1 MDSNDILR
9 VLRHQRD
16 NGVDGSVYKLAQ
28 CEFAYNSNHME
39 GSRLT
44 HDQTRTIFEHGI
56 VSGNGVL
63 VDDIL
68 EAQNHFRAFDFLLDN
83 VDTELDD
90 EFLFKLQGMLK
101 EGTRDSRN
109 PIMSIGS
116 YKIAENMIGDFTLTA
131 SPEEVPA
138 KMANLLSRYY
148 AKQERSFDDLLDFHA
163 KFEKIHPFS
172 DGNGRVG
179 RLVLFKECLAN
190 DILPFIITD
199 DLKPFYIRGLQNWE
213 HEKGY
218 LRDTCL
224 TAQDRF
230 EAKYVPLAE
239 SYAKALD
246 KLSERQPFEKV
257 MKDKQQEAGF
267 ANEAKLHEETHQDP
281 KR

>member
-44 HDQTRTIFEHGI
+44 RDQTRTIFDHGI

-83 VDTELDD
+83 VDTEIDD
-90 EFLFKLQGMLK
+90 EFLFKLQGMMK

-116 YKIAENMIGDFTLTA
+116 YKIAENVIGDFTLTA
-131 SPEEVPA
+131 LPEEVPA
-138 KMANLLSRYY
+138 KMADLLSQYY
-148 AKQERSFDDLLDFHA
+148 AKQEHSFDDLLDFHA

-190 DILPFIITD
+190 DILPFIIAD

-224 TAQDRF
+224 TAQDCF
-230 EAKYVPLAE
+230 EAKYVPLAK
-239 SYAKALD
+239 SYAAALD
-246 KLSERQPFEKV
+246 KLEARQPFEKSAES
-257 MKDKQQEAGF
+257 KREEARVVN
-267 ANEAKLHEETHQDP
+267 AEKSHSEVRQDP
-281 KR
+281 IR